1 MATAKTTINRFDW
14 KTILKSNDMV
24 MALGVVMLIGMM
36 IVPIPSGM
44 VDVLVILNLAMSLGV
59 MLLSLYIN
67 RPMDFSI
74 FPSLLLVITLF
85 RLGLNI
91 SISRL
96 ILING
101 DAGAVVKVFGNLV
114 IGGNYVVGVVIFL
127 MLMIIQFAVI
137 TNGAGRVAEVAARF
151 TLDAMPGKQL
161 SIDADLNAGIINEE
175 QARARRREIQ
185 TEADF
190 YGSMDGASKFV
201 RGDAIAAVIVIIVNI
216 LGGFVIGMFQGGL
229 SLEEALK
236 TYTLLTVGSGLAV
249 QVPSLLVSTAAG
261 LIITRNA
268 NEGALGESATKQL
281 SNYNTLLASS
291 IVIGLM
297 MFIPGVPKLP
307 FILVA
312 AVLGGGAYYVRRQE
326 TKAAE
331 AAAVPEVAPTAAP
344 LESPEEMMGMVVIDP
359 LELEVGY
366 GLIPLVDEERADNLL
381 HQITNIR
388 RQMLS
393 ELGFVLPVVRI
404 RDNLRLPPQTYRLKI
419 RGEEVARG
427 ELMIDRYLAIPG
439 SQSEENLQGIA
450 TTEPAFGL
458 PAYWISD
465 AEKGRA
471 ELMNYTVVS
480 PLAVLSTHLTEVIR
494 THAADLLSRQM
505 VQEMLNQLKEKTPA
519 AVDGVIPELIRL
531 GDVQDVL
538 KNLLKERVP
547 IRDLSGII
555 EVLGKHAPST
565 RDPAILAEAVRQT
578 MARTL
583 SNLYREEDGFLHVF
597 TLSPQ
602 LEMMLKDSLSATD
615 SGLGFSIDTVTAQS
629 ILNATGERMEGLAQD
644 GHPPVLLCP
653 RELRLAFRRLI
664 DQAFPN
670 LVVLAF
676 SEISSGTRVQAHGMV
691 DINTINTSE
700 TVIPVNGASR

>member
-1 MATAKTTINRFDW
+1 MATAKTSFNRFDW
-14 KTILKSNDMV
+14 KAIFRSNDMI
-24 MALGVVMLIGMM
+24 MALGVILLICMM
-36 IVPIPSGM
+36 IVPIPAVL
-44 VDVLVILNLAMSLGV
+44 VDVLVIVNLAMSLGV
-59 MLLSLYIN
+59 MLLSLYIA

-96 ILING
+96 ILIDGN
-101 DAGAVVKVFGNLV
+101 AGEVVKVFGNLV

-151 TLDAMPGKQL
+151 TLDAMPGKQM
-161 SIDADLNAGIINEE
+161 SIDADLNAGIIDEDK
-175 QARARRREIQ
+175 ARARRKEIQ

-216 LGGFVIGMFQGGL
+216 LGGFVIGMFQRNL
-229 SLEEALK
+229 DIMQALQ

-268 NEGALGESATKQL
+268 NEGNLGASLTKQL
-281 SNYNTLLASS
+281 SNYNALLASS

-297 MFIPGVPKLP
+297 MFIPGVPKFP
-307 FILVA
+307 FIMVS
-312 AVLGGGAYYVRRQE
+312 AVLGGGAYYVRKQE
-326 TKAAE
+326 MKTAAE
-331 AAAVPEVAPTAAP
+331 EAIPEEEAPSNA
-344 LESPEEMMGMVVIDP
+344 LESPEDMMGMVVIDP

-458 PAYWISD
+458 PAFWISD

-494 THAADLLSRQM
+494 SHSFDLLSRQM
-505 VQEMLNQLKEKTPA
+505 VQGMLNQLKEKTPA
-519 AVDGVIPELIRL
+519 AVEGVIPDLVRL

-555 EVLGKHAPST
+555 EVLGKHAAST

-602 LEMMLKDSLSATD
+602 LEMTLKESLSATD
-615 SGLGFSIDTVTAQS
+615 SGLGFSIDTITAQS
-629 ILNATGERMEGLAQD
+629 ILNATGERMEGLAQL

-676 SEISSGTRVQAHGMV
+676 SEISAGTRVQAHGMV
-691 DINTINTSE
+691 D
-700 TVIPVNGASR
+700 VNQNMPEMAAA

>member
-1 MATAKTTINRFDW
+1 MTTAKPTINRFDW
-14 KTILKSNDMV
+14 QTLLKSNDMV
-24 MALGVVMLIGMM
+24 MALAVVLLIGMM
-36 IVPIPSGM
+36 IVPLPSSV
-44 VDVLVILNLAMSLGV
+44 VDILVVINLALSLGV
-59 MLLSLYIN
+59 MLLSLYIT
-67 RPMDFSI
+67 RPMDFSV
-74 FPSLLLVITLF
+74 FPSVLLMITLF

-91 SISRL
+91 STSRL
-96 ILING
+96 ILLNG
-101 DAGAVVKVFGNLV
+101 DAGQVVTVFGNRV
-114 IGGNYVVGVVIFL
+114 VGGNYVVGVVIFL

-161 SIDADLNAGIINEE
+161 SIDADLNAGVINEE
-175 QARARRREIQ
+175 QARFRRLEIQ
-185 TEADF
+185 TEANF

-201 RGDAIAAVIVIIVNI
+201 RGDAVAAVIVMIVNI
-216 LGGFVIGMFQGGL
+216 VGGFVIGMFQRNLGIMD
-229 SLEEALK
+229 ALK
-236 TYTLLTVGSGLAV
+236 SYTLLTVGSGLAI
-249 QVPSLLVSTAAG
+249 QIPSILVSTAAG
-261 LIITRNA
+261 MIITRNA
-268 NEGALGESATKQL
+268 NEGGLGKSMTKQL
-281 SNYNTLLASS
+281 SNYNALFAAA
-291 IVIGLM
+291 VIIGFL
-297 MFIPGVPKLP
+297 MFIPGLPKFP

-312 AVLGGGAYYVRRQE
+312 AILGGGAYYVRRFE
-326 TKAAE
+326 MKTAAE
-331 AAAVPEVAPTAAP
+331 EAAP
-344 LESPEEMMGMVVIDP
+344 SEEPSAGAMESPEEMMGMMVIDP

-388 RQMLS
+388 RQMLG
-393 ELGFVLPVVRI
+393 EMGFVLPVVRI

-458 PAYWISD
+458 PAFWISD

-494 THAADLLSRQM
+494 SHSSDLLSRQM

-519 AVDGVIPELIRL
+519 AVDGVIPDLITL
-531 GDVQDVL
+531 GDIQDVL
-538 KNLLKERVP
+538 KNLLHERVP
-547 IRDLSGII
+547 IRDLAGIL
-555 EVLGKHAPST
+555 EVLGKHASST

-583 SNLYREEDGFLHVF
+583 SNLYREEDGYLHVF

-602 LEMMLKDSLSATD
+602 LEMTLKDSLSATD
-615 SGLGFSIDTVTAQS
+615 SGLGFSIDTMTAQS
-629 ILNATGERMEGLAQD
+629 ILNATGERMETLAQD

-653 RELRLAFRRLI
+653 RELRLAFRRLVE
-664 DQAFPN
+664 QAFPN

-676 SEISSGTRVQAHGMV
+676 SEISGGTRVQAHGMV
-691 DINTINTSE
+691 DLSVDESQEISAIQLDK
-700 TVIPVNGASR
+700 

>member
-1 MATAKTTINRFDW
+1 MATAKPTLTRFDW
-14 KTILKSNDMV
+14 QTLLKSNDML
-24 MALGVVMLIGMM
+24 MALGVVLLIGMM
-36 IVPIPSGM
+36 IVPLPSAV
-44 VDVLVILNLAMSLGV
+44 VDILVVINLALSLGV
-59 MLLSLYIN
+59 MLLSLYIT
-67 RPMDFSI
+67 RPMDFSV
-74 FPSLLLVITLF
+74 FPSVLLMITLF

-91 SISRL
+91 STSRL
-96 ILING
+96 ILLNG
-101 DAGAVVKVFGNLV
+101 DAGQVVTVFGNMV
-114 IGGNYVVGVVIFL
+114 VGGNYVVGVVIFL

-161 SIDADLNAGIINEE
+161 SIDADLNAGVINEE
-175 QARARRREIQ
+175 TARFRRLEIQ
-185 TEADF
+185 TEANF

-201 RGDAIAAVIVIIVNI
+201 RGDAIAAVIVMIVNI
-216 LGGFVIGMFQGGL
+216 VGGFVIGMFQRNL
-229 SLEEALK
+229 DILEALK
-236 TYTLLTVGSGLAV
+236 SYTLLTVGSGLAI
-249 QVPSLLVSTAAG
+249 QIPSILVSTAAG
-261 LIITRNA
+261 MIITRNA
-268 NEGALGESATKQL
+268 NEGGLGKSMTKQL
-281 SNYNTLLASS
+281 SNYNALFAGA
-291 IVIGLM
+291 IIIGLL
-297 MFIPGVPKLP
+297 MFVPGLPKFP
-307 FILVA
+307 FILVTA
-312 AVLGGGAYYVRRQE
+312 ILGGGAYYVRKLE
-326 TKAAE
+326 IKTAAE
-331 AAAVPEVAPTAAP
+331 EAAP
-344 LESPEEMMGMVVIDP
+344 PEELASGALESPEDMMGMMVIDP

-388 RQMLS
+388 RQMLG

-458 PAYWISD
+458 PAFWISD

-494 THAADLLSRQM
+494 SHAADLLGRQM

-519 AVDGVIPELIRL
+519 AVEGVIPDLINL
-531 GDVQDVL
+531 GEIQDVL
-538 KNLLKERVP
+538 KNLLHERVP
-547 IRDLSGII
+547 IRDLSGIL
-555 EVLGKHAPST
+555 EVLGKHASST

-583 SNLYREEDGFLHVF
+583 SNLYREEDGYLHVF

-602 LEMMLKDSLSATD
+602 LEMILKESLSATD
-615 SGLGFSIDTVTAQS
+615 SGLGFSIDTMTAQS
-629 ILNATGERMEGLAQD
+629 ILNATGERMESLAQG

-653 RELRLAFRRLI
+653 RELRLAFRRLVE
-664 DQAFPN
+664 QAFSN
-670 LVVLAF
+670 LIVLAF
-676 SEISSGTRVQAHGMV
+676 SEISGGTRVQAHGMV
-691 DINTINTSE
+691 DLPMQDSQA
-700 TVIPVNGASR
+700 VPSLQ

>member
-1 MATAKTTINRFDW
+1 MATVKATANRFEW
-14 KTILKSNDMV
+14 QALLKSNDMI
-24 MALGVVMLIGMM
+24 MALAVVLLIGMM
-36 IVPIPSGM
+36 VVPLPSVV
-44 VDVLVILNLAMSLGV
+44 VDILVVVNLALSLGV
-59 MLLSLYIN
+59 MLLSLYIS

-74 FPSLLLVITLF
+74 FPSVLLMITLF

-91 SISRL
+91 STSRL
-96 ILING
+96 ILLNG
-101 DAGAVVKVFGNLV
+101 DAGAVVSVFGNLV
-114 IGGNYVVGVVIFL
+114 VGGNYVVGVVIFL

-175 QARARRREIQ
+175 QARARRKEIQ

-201 RGDAIAAVIVIIVNI
+201 RGDAIAAVIVMIVNI
-216 LGGFVIGMFQGGL
+216 VGGFVVGMFQRNMDIL
-229 SLEEALK
+229 EALQS
-236 TYTLLTVGSGLAV
+236 YTLLTVGSGLAI
-249 QVPSLLVSTAAG
+249 QVPSILVSTAAG
-261 LIITRNA
+261 MIITRNA
-268 NEGALGESATKQL
+268 NEGALGKSMTRQL
-281 SNYNTLLASS
+281 SNYNALFAGA
-291 IVIGLM
+291 VIIGSL
-297 MFIPGVPKLP
+297 MFIPGLPKFP
-307 FILVA
+307 FVLVA
-312 AVLGGGAYYVRRQE
+312 GILAGGAYYVRRE
-326 TKAAE
+326 EMKRIAE
-331 AAAVPEVAPTAAP
+331 EEAPSEELSVAP
-344 LESPEEMMGMVVIDP
+344 LESPEDMMGMMVIDP

-427 ELMIDRYLAIPG
+427 ELMIDRFLAIPG
-439 SQSEENLQGIA
+439 SQSEENLQGIP

-458 PAYWISD
+458 PAFWISD

-494 THAADLLSRQM
+494 SHAADLLGRQM
-505 VQEMLNQLKEKTPA
+505 VQEMLNQLREKTPA
-519 AVDGVIPELIRL
+519 AVEGVIPEMISL

-538 KNLLKERVP
+538 KNLLRERVP
-547 IRDLSGII
+547 IRDLSGVL
-555 EVLGKHAPST
+555 EVLGKHASST
-565 RDPAILAEAVRQT
+565 RDAAILAEAVRQT
-578 MARTL
+578 LARTL
-583 SNLYREEDGFLHVF
+583 SNLYRETDGYLHVF
-597 TLSPQ
+597 TLSPM
-602 LEMMLKDSLSATD
+602 LEMTLKDSLSATD
-615 SGLGFSIDTVTAQS
+615 SGLGFSIDTMTAQS
-629 ILNATGERMEGLAQD
+629 ILNATGERMEALAQD

-653 RELRLAFRRLI
+653 RELRLAFRRLVE
-664 DQAFPN
+664 QAFPN

-676 SEISSGTRVQAHGMV
+676 SEISAGTRVQAHGMV
-691 DINTINTSE
+691 DLPIE
-700 TVIPVNGASR
+700 TMQSDSTTQ

>member
-1 MATAKTTINRFDW
+1 MATAKPTLNRFDW
-14 KTILKSNDMV
+14 QTLLKSNDMV
-24 MALGVVMLIGMM
+24 MALAVVLLIGMM
-36 IVPIPSGM
+36 IVPLPSAV
-44 VDVLVILNLAMSLGV
+44 VDILVVVNLALSLGV
-59 MLLSLYIN
+59 MLLSLYIS

-74 FPSLLLVITLF
+74 FPSVLLMITLF

-91 SISRL
+91 STSRL
-96 ILING
+96 ILLNG
-101 DAGAVVKVFGNLV
+101 DAGQVVTVFGNLV
-114 IGGNYVVGVVIFL
+114 VGGNYVVGVVIFL

-161 SIDADLNAGIINEE
+161 SIDADLNAGVINEE
-175 QARARRREIQ
+175 QARFRRLEIQ
-185 TEADF
+185 TEANF

-201 RGDAIAAVIVIIVNI
+201 RGDAIAAVIVMIVNI
-216 LGGFVIGMFQGGL
+216 VGGFIIGMFQRNLDIL
-229 SLEEALK
+229 SALK
-236 TYTLLTVGSGLAV
+236 SYTLLTVGSGLAI
-249 QVPSLLVSTAAG
+249 QIPSILVSTAAG
-261 LIITRNA
+261 MIITRNA
-268 NEGALGESATKQL
+268 NEGGLGKSMIKQL
-281 SNYNTLLASS
+281 SNYNALFAGA
-291 IVIGLM
+291 IIIGLL
-297 MFIPGVPKLP
+297 MFVPGLPKLP

-312 AVLGGGAYYVRRQE
+312 AILGGGAYYVRKHE
-326 TKAAE
+326 MKTAE
-331 AAAVPEVAPTAAP
+331 EEAVPSEEMTSAA
-344 LESPEEMMGMVVIDP
+344 LESPEEMMGMMVIDP

-388 RQMLS
+388 RQMLG

-458 PAYWISD
+458 PAFWISD

-494 THAADLLSRQM
+494 SHAADLLGRQM

-519 AVDGVIPELIRL
+519 AVDGVIPDLINL
-531 GDVQDVL
+531 GEIQDVL
-538 KNLLKERVP
+538 KNLLHERVP
-547 IRDLSGII
+547 IRDLSGIL
-555 EVLGKHAPST
+555 EVVGKHASST

-602 LEMMLKDSLSATD
+602 LEMTLKESLSATD
-615 SGLGFSIDTVTAQS
+615 SGLGFSIDTMTAQS
-629 ILNATGERMEGLAQD
+629 ILNITGERMESLAQS

-653 RELRLAFRRLI
+653 RELRLAFRRLVE
-664 DQAFPN
+664 QAFPN

-676 SEISSGTRVQAHGMV
+676 SEISGGTRVQAHGMV
-691 DINTINTSE
+691 DLL
-700 TVIPVNGASR
+700 VDDQQVVPVLQ

>member
-1 MATAKTTINRFDW
+1 MATAKTTVNRFDW
-14 KTILKSNDMV
+14 RTLLQSNDLV
-24 MALGVVMLIGMM
+24 MAFGVVILVALM
-36 IVPIPSGM
+36 IVPIPSGF
-44 VDVLVILNLAMSLGV
+44 VDVLVILNLAMSLGT
-59 MLLSLYIN
+59 MFLSLYIT

-74 FPSLLLVITLF
+74 FPSMLLVITLF

-96 ILING
+96 ILIDG
-101 DAGAVVKVFGNLV
+101 DAGEVVKVFGNLV

-175 QARARRREIQ
+175 QARARRKEIQ

-216 LGGFVIGMFQGGL
+216 IGGFVIGMFQRNL
-229 SLEEALK
+229 SLMDALK

-249 QVPSLLVSTAAG
+249 QIPSLLVSTAAG

-268 NEGALGESATKQL
+268 NEGALGASVTKQL
-281 SNYNTLLASS
+281 SNYNALLASA
-291 IVIGLM
+291 VVVGLM
-297 MFIPGVPKLP
+297 MFIPGLPKLP

-312 AVLGGGAYYVRRQE
+312 GVLGGGAYYVRRME
-326 TKAAE
+326 KKAAALE
-331 AAAVPEVAPTAAP
+331 AAPAEEAPTAP

-427 ELMIDRYLAIPG
+427 ELMIDRFLAIPG

-494 THAADLLSRQM
+494 SHASDLLSRQM

-519 AVDGVIPELIRL
+519 AVEGVIPDIIRL

-555 EVLGKHAPST
+555 EVLGKHAAST

-602 LEMMLKDSLSATD
+602 LEMTLKESLSATD

-629 ILNATGERMEGLAQD
+629 ILNATGERMEALAQE

-653 RELRLAFRRLI
+653 RELRLAFRRLVE
-664 DQAFPN
+664 QAFPN

-691 DINTINTSE
+691 DLTFE
-700 TVIPVNGASR
+700 KAVA

>member
-1 MATAKTTINRFDW
+1 MATAKPTLTRFDW
-14 KTILKSNDMV
+14 QTLLKSNDML
-24 MALGVVMLIGMM
+24 MALGVVLLIGMM
-36 IVPIPSGM
+36 IVPLPSAV
-44 VDVLVILNLAMSLGV
+44 VDILVVINLALSLGV
-59 MLLSLYIN
+59 MLLSLYIT
-67 RPMDFSI
+67 RPMDFSV
-74 FPSLLLVITLF
+74 FPSVLLMITLF

-91 SISRL
+91 STSRL
-96 ILING
+96 ILLNG
-101 DAGAVVKVFGNLV
+101 DAGQVVTVFGNMV
-114 IGGNYVVGVVIFL
+114 VGGNYVVGVVIFL

-161 SIDADLNAGIINEE
+161 SIDADLNAGVINEE
-175 QARARRREIQ
+175 TARFRRLEIQ
-185 TEADF
+185 TEANF

-201 RGDAIAAVIVIIVNI
+201 RGDAIAAVIVMIVNI
-216 LGGFVIGMFQGGL
+216 VGGFVIGMFQRNL
-229 SLEEALK
+229 DILEALK
-236 TYTLLTVGSGLAV
+236 SYTLLTVGSGLAI
-249 QVPSLLVSTAAG
+249 QIPSILVSTAAG
-261 LIITRNA
+261 MIITRNA
-268 NEGALGESATKQL
+268 NEGGLGKSMTKQL
-281 SNYNTLLASS
+281 SNYNALFAGA
-291 IVIGLM
+291 IIIGLL
-297 MFIPGVPKLP
+297 MFVPGLPKFP
-307 FILVA
+307 FILVTA
-312 AVLGGGAYYVRRQE
+312 ILGGGAYYVRKLE
-326 TKAAE
+326 MKTAAE
-331 AAAVPEVAPTAAP
+331 EAAP
-344 LESPEEMMGMVVIDP
+344 PEELASGALESPEDMMGMMVIDP

-388 RQMLS
+388 RQMLG

-458 PAYWISD
+458 PAFWISD

-494 THAADLLSRQM
+494 SHAADLLGRQM

-519 AVDGVIPELIRL
+519 AVEGVIPDLINL
-531 GDVQDVL
+531 GEIQDVL
-538 KNLLKERVP
+538 KNLLHERVP
-547 IRDLSGII
+547 IRDLSGIL
-555 EVLGKHAPST
+555 EVLGKHASST

-583 SNLYREEDGFLHVF
+583 SNLYREEDGYLHVF

-602 LEMMLKDSLSATD
+602 LEMILKESLSATD
-615 SGLGFSIDTVTAQS
+615 SGLGFSIDTMTAQS
-629 ILNATGERMEGLAQD
+629 ILNATGERMESLAQG

-653 RELRLAFRRLI
+653 RELRLAFRRLVE
-664 DQAFPN
+664 QAFSN
-670 LVVLAF
+670 LIVLAF
-676 SEISSGTRVQAHGMV
+676 SEISGGTRVQAHGMV
-691 DINTINTSE
+691 DLPMQDSQA
-700 TVIPVNGASR
+700 VPSLQ

>member
-1 MATAKTTINRFDW
+1 MATAKTTVNRFDW
-14 KTILKSNDMV
+14 RTLLQSNDLV
-24 MALGVVMLIGMM
+24 MAFGVVILVALM
-36 IVPIPSGM
+36 IVPIPSGF
-44 VDVLVILNLAMSLGV
+44 VDVLVILNLAMSLGT
-59 MLLSLYIN
+59 MFLSLYIT

-74 FPSLLLVITLF
+74 FPSMLLVITLF

-96 ILING
+96 ILIDG
-101 DAGAVVKVFGNLV
+101 DAGEVVKVFGNLV

-175 QARARRREIQ
+175 QARARRKEIQ

-216 LGGFVIGMFQGGL
+216 IGGFVIGMFQRNL
-229 SLEEALK
+229 SLMDALK

-249 QVPSLLVSTAAG
+249 QIPSLLVSTAAG

-268 NEGALGESATKQL
+268 NEGALGASVTKQL
-281 SNYNTLLASS
+281 SNYNALLASA
-291 IVIGLM
+291 VVVGLM
-297 MFIPGVPKLP
+297 MFIPGLPKLP

-312 AVLGGGAYYVRRQE
+312 GVLGGGAYYVRRME
-326 TKAAE
+326 KKAAALE
-331 AAAVPEVAPTAAP
+331 AAPAEEAPTAP

-427 ELMIDRYLAIPG
+427 ELMIDRFLAIPG

-494 THAADLLSRQM
+494 SHASDLLSRQM

-519 AVDGVIPELIRL
+519 AVEGVIPDIIRL

-555 EVLGKHAPST
+555 EVLGKHAAST

-602 LEMMLKDSLSATD
+602 LEMTLKESLSAPD

-629 ILNATGERMEGLAQD
+629 ILNATGERMEALAQE

-653 RELRLAFRRLI
+653 RELRLAFRRLVE
-664 DQAFPN
+664 QAFPN

-691 DINTINTSE
+691 DLTFE
-700 TVIPVNGASR
+700 KAVA